1 MTNWTKLQVESL
13 IAAIVDK
20 PFLYDTKSI
29 NYKHRGLRT
38 TAMEEIAQRVSAVRP
53 NTTAED
59 CKRKWHSL
67 RTNYL
72 AERRKVAKLKKSGTG
87 ADMSMAFI
95 DDHVQARDYIASFDE
110 DEEETHSTPLQ
121 EWDVEIPEEKEVAG
135 AVKEEY
141 SPVAGP
147 SPMDI
152 PRPESPFR
160 PSSAPPPLATTG
172 VRSTPGPP
180 ERPNR
185 RSSPYEV
192 ASFESSAYSMGPS
205 PGRVTSGDAEGAFG
219 KYIACRLR
227 NIRCDRVRAELMFN
241 IEKLFYEQS
250 QK

>member
-87 ADMSMAFI
+87 ADM
-95 DDHVQARDYIASFDE
+95 
-110 DEEETHSTPLQ
+110 ETHSTPLQ